1 MPKMVEPKPNEFSA
15 PDWVKESETTSLAVV
30 TLRKKVITTLI
41 IATVFAFCTW
51 AGWFELGR
59 ARSGNWRAWVYSFEW
74 PLFAGISIYL
84 WHRIIKG
91 DPIKMPKPDFSQIRT
106 IPSENNDAI
115 SDGKD
120 F

>member
-1 MPKMVEPKPNEFSA
+1 MPKMADQNHSEFSA
-15 PDWVKESETTSLAVV
+15 PDWVKESELTAPAIVST
-30 TLRKKVITTLI
+30 RKKVITTLI
-41 IATVFAFCTW
+41 IAAVFSFCIW
-51 AGWFELGR
+51 AGWFELAR

-84 WHRIIKG
+84 WRRIIKG
-91 DPIKMPKPDFSQIRT
+91 DPIKIPKPDFSQIRT

-115 SDGKD
+115 DDGKD

>member
-1 MPKMVEPKPNEFSA
+1 MVESKPAEFSA
-15 PDWVKESETTSLAVV
+15 PDWVKESESTTPVIV
-30 TLRKKVITTLI
+30 TLRKKIVTTVI
-41 IATVFAFCTW
+41 IAIVFFFCIW

-84 WHRIIKG
+84 WRRIIKG
-91 DPIKMPKPDFSQIRT
+91 DPIKILKPDFSQIRT
-106 IPSENNDAI
+106 IPTENDDDPG
-115 SDGKD
+115 DGKE